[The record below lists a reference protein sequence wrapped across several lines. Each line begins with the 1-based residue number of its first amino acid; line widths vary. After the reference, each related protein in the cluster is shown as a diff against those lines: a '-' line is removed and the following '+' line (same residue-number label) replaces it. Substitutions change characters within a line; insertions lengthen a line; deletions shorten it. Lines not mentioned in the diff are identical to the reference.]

1 MCTNNAS
8 ELPIITID
16 TETGGL
22 DADKNALLSFG
33 IYTPESKDSILNN
46 NCCILNNNY
55 YFKGDYVVVDDDI
68 SYPSIGKKNI
78 ITTAALR
85 VNHLNVDYLNN
96 NGNNLEY
103 VDEVLSKSLSGTKF
117 RVLGQN
123 LKFDLGFIS
132 DRLPLTYKQFMKQ
145 RHHMEL
151 MDFSMLYHYFIKN
164 PSKKLSLDSMREEF
178 GINSGI
184 AHSSYVDAVDTRKVY
199 DAIVSTI
206 VLR

>member
-8 ELPIITID
+8 ELPIVTID

-33 IYTPESKDSILNN
+33 IYTPESKYS
-46 NCCILNNNY
+46 ILNNNY
-55 YFKGDYVVVDDDI
+55 YFKGDYVVVDDDT
-68 SYPSIGKKNI
+68 SYSSMGKKNI

-103 VDEVLSKSLSGTKF
+103 VDEVLSKSLSGIKF